1 MKKTIL
7 RIVLALTC
15 LSLIF
20 IGFIFIAYF
29 LDRQEQKEEM
39 VLLDSL
45 QKELRPDIDSYPEL
59 KKYYLDLFNKGLI
72 SQDIDASYKPM
83 YQRVEEVELITLNCS
98 IKIYDLTEDELALGL
113 KKFDNEINTEGY
125 DSLHSIMEDINKIP
139 PIARVFTEYKAD
151 NKITDRELCTL
162 ANMYERGLN
171 YQSNLIEN
179 EFNHQTKSEV
189 LQ

>member
-7 RIVLALTC
+7 WIVLALTC
-15 LSLIF
+15 LSLIL
-20 IGFIFIAYF
+20 IGFTFITYS
-29 LDRQEQKEEM
+29 LNKQEQKEKME
-39 VLLDSL
+39 LLDSL
-45 QKELRPDIDSYPEL
+45 EKELKPDIDSYPEL

-72 SQDIDASYKPM
+72 FQDIDAGYKPR
-83 YQRVEEVELITLNCS
+83 YQRVQEAELITLNCS

-113 KKFDNEINTEGY
+113 KKFDDEINTEGY

-139 PIARVFTEYKAD
+139 PIASAFTKYKAD

-171 YQSNLIEN
+171 YQNNLIQN
-179 EFNHQTKSEV
+179 DFNHQTKSEV

>member
-15 LSLIF
+15 LSLVF

-98 IKIYDLTEDELALGL
+98 IKIYDLTEDELPLGL